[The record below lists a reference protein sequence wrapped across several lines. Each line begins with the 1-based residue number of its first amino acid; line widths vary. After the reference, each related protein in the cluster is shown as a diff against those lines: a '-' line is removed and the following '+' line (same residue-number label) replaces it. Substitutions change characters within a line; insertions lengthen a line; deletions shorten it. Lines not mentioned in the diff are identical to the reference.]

1 MINSMEAVQESAVV
15 GVPSELTEEEV
26 LAVVVVKPGA
36 SVTEEEIVRE
46 VNDRMPHF
54 AVPRYIRFA
63 AEIPKNQAQRV
74 QKFVLREAGLTD
86 DTWDREAAGV
96 EVTR

>member
-1 MINSMEAVQESAVV
+1 
-15 GVPSELTEEEV
+15 
-26 LAVVVVKPGA
+26 
-36 SVTEEEIVRE
+36 
-46 VNDRMPHF
+46 MPHF